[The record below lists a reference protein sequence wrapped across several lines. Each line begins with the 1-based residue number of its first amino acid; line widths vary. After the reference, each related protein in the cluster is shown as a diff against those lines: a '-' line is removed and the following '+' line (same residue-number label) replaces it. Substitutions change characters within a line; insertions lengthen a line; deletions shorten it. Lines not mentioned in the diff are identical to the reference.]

1 MENKFFQKFSPGF
14 FDLIVFDEAHR
25 SYYDRQNIVF
35 DYFDAIKI
43 GLTATPRESET
54 QSTIDT
60 LIKNIDKATSQKK
73 ENKNNKK

>member
-1 MENKFFQKFSPGF
+1 M
-14 FDLIVFDEAHR
+14 DLFKELKKQADDIMKDDKKKEKMGDTIEQALGEAKKHVK
-25 SYYDRQNIVF
+25 D
-35 DYFDAIKI
+35 KK
-43 GLTATPRESET
+43 T